1 MYKVLI
7 CDDDK
12 DILDAI
18 GIYLAGE
25 GYAILKAS
33 NGNEAVRIV
42 ENEDVNLVVM
52 DIMMPVMDG
61 LTAMAKMREISNI
74 PVILLT
80 AKGEDTDK
88 VLGLNVGADDYI
100 TKPFQPVELIARVK
114 AQTIH
119 DAWRRKAGK

>member
-114 AQTIH
+114 AH
-119 DAWRRKAGK
+119 LRVEVLS